1 MGSDVWLRSSEANIQ
16 LTGAVTVHKQERTY
30 GLTGTL
36 QAPRGTYRLV
46 VGPVTRDFVVTQG
59 TVHYFGTPD
68 LDAALDIAAKHVVH
82 PLPTGRAVSEAPCG
96 RSGSEDLTVVAHI
109 GGTLLVPK
117 LSLAVERCDLSQ
129 TEIISYLLFG
139 QSSWERSGVGG
150 TGNSNVV
157 LNNAVAALSSA
168 ISGELERKFV
178 SDLGVPL
185 DYFEFRPNDPADP
198 FSGARLAAGWQIGRK
213 TFLVLNGGFCQAQS
227 GQGVDVAN
235 TLGASLQF
243 RISPEWHTEASFEPV
258 RTCGTAAPGTPLSS
272 SLRYQVGLDLFWE
285 KRF

>member
-1 MGSDVWLRSSEANIQ
+1 MG
-16 LTGAVTVHKQERTY
+16 
-30 GLTGTL
+30 
-36 QAPRGTYRLV
+36 
-46 VGPVTRDFVVTQG
+46 
-59 TVHYFGTPD
+59 
-68 LDAALDIAAKHVVH
+68 
-82 PLPTGRAVSEAPCG
+82 
-96 RSGSEDLTVVAHI
+96 HI

-129 TEIISYLLFG
+129 TEVITYLLFG
-139 QSSWERSGVGG
+139 QSSLELGG
-150 TGNSNVV
+150 GGATGNSNVV
-157 LNNAVAALSSA
+157 RNNAVAALSSA

-185 DYFEFRPNDPADP
+185 DYFEFRPYDPADP

-213 TFLVLNGGFCQAQS
+213 TFLVLNGGFCQGQS

-272 SLRYQVGLDLFWE
+272 SLRYQMGLDLFWE